1 MAEIN
6 LTERCEMACEILQA
20 TNGSDDLDPMDKSIQ
35 RSVNPICS

>member
-20 TNGSDDLDPMDKSIQ
+20 TNDSDDLDPQ
-35 RSVNPICS
+35 RLWLV